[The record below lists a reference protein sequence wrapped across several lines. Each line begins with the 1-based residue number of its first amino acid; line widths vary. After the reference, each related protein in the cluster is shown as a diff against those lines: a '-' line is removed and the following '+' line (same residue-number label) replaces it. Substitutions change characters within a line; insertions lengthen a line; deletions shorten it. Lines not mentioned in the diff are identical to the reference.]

1 MRVFMARERLDKIL
15 ANMGYGTRKEV
26 KGLVK
31 NGEVIVNDVIVK
43 DSSIHI
49 DPEGDN
55 IFVSGEK
62 LFYREFIYIM
72 LNKPQGVI
80 SATED
85 ERDKTVIDLLHIDYQ
100 VFNPVPVGRLDK
112 DTEGLL
118 LLTNDGELNHMLLS
132 PKRHVPK
139 RYYAQIEGAVTE
151 EDIINFSKGVV
162 LEDGYKTLPA
172 ELIIKKTEK
181 ISEIE
186 VILYE
191 GKFHQVKR
199 MFEAVNKRVIFLKR
213 IEMGTLKLDENLK
226 CGEYREL
233 TSEELELLR
242 NSALKENKQ

>member
-1 MRVFMARERLDKIL
+1 L
-15 ANMGYGTRKEV
+15 GYGTRKEV
-26 KGLVK
+26 KSLVK
-31 NGEVIVNDVIVK
+31 NGEVMVNGIIVK

-49 DPEGDN
+49 NPEEDN

-100 VFNPVPVGRLDK
+100 VFNPAPVGRLDK

-139 RYYAQIEGAVTE
+139 RYFAQIEGVVTK
-151 EDIINFSKGVV
+151 EDIIKFSEGVV

-172 ELIIKKTEK
+172 ELIIKKTDE

-199 MFEAVNKRVIFLKR
+199 MFEAVNKRVVFLKR
-213 IEMGTLKLDENLK
+213 IEMGTLTLDEGLK

-233 TSEELELLR
+233 TMEELELLR
-242 NSALKENKQ
+242 SSALKGIAGNN